1 MNVQKQKR
9 VHILIDRYTIYY
21 MLYKAVCTSKCMCE
35 KEDNLPGGRLLS

>member
-9 VHILIDRYTIYY
+9 VHILIDRYTEQ
-21 MLYKAVCTSKCMCE
+21 LYKAVCMSKCMCE